1 MGRAS
6 EPAERVRRQRSEH
19 SFLRIGERIL
29 DLRRSF
35 DLTQEELASRSNLTK
50 GFISQLERNLTS
62 PSLESLMGI
71 LRALDTDIV
80 EFFRGQ
86 DEERFVFG
94 PTDRTSADTYPEV
107 SEFELMVPGAANCE
121 MEPAIVNLA
130 PGEKLEEKSHAGEEF
145 GYMLQ
150 GQVVV
155 KYGKWQTTAR
165 RGDCFYYVADRTHGV
180 MNTSKQPAK
189 ILWVSTPPSF

>member
-1 MGRAS
+1 MVRTSGPAVRAR
-6 EPAERVRRQRSEH
+6 EQRNGHGLS
-19 SFLRIGERIL
+19 RIGERIR

-35 DLTQEELASRSNLTK
+35 DLTQEELAHRSNLTK
-50 GFISQLERNLTS
+50 GFISQLERDLTS

-86 DEERFVFG
+86 HEERFVFS
-94 PTDRTSADTYPEV
+94 PADRTNADTYPEV
-107 SEFELMVPGAANCE
+107 SGFELMVPGAANCE
-121 MEPAIVNLA
+121 MEPAILTLA
-130 PGEKLEEKSHAGEEF
+130 PGEALEEKSHAGEEF

-155 KYGKWQTTAR
+155 KYGKRQTTAR
-165 RGDCFYYVADRTHGV
+165 RGECFYYVADRSHGV
-180 MNTSKQPAK
+180 VNASRQPAK
-189 ILWVSTPPSF
+189 ILWISTPPSF